1 MEEFLLA
8 IANCFSAKCLQKWL
22 GSRVSASFQRITQ
35 FVQLCAT
42 YAGGGVLQ
50 MGIVMAISTSCR
62 NVPRWLGSRMGVG
75 FHELH
80 ATVNPCFTLLII
92 YFWRDRGV

>member
-22 GSRVSASFQRITQ
+22 GSRVSASFQRITR

-42 YAGGGVLQ
+42 CAGGGGTLDGDRNSKQVWWRDVPNGWEPAWVLGFTNYTQ
-50 MGIVMAISTSCR
+50 QSIVQS
-62 NVPRWLGSRMGVG
+62 
-75 FHELH
+75 
-80 ATVNPCFTLLII
+80 TLLINI
-92 YFWRDRGV
+92 FWIDRGV